1 MQLPPLNALRA
12 FEAAARHLSFKK
24 AAEELFVTPGAV
36 SRQIGNLEFFVG
48 QKLFARQNG
57 KVTLTEAGH
66 TYCREITEALGH
78 IAAATATV
86 SRRAPRHVLKV
97 KLPPTCATRWLVPRL
112 ASFHA
117 LHPEISVQVMTSH
130 EPVDFRLED
139 VDVAIWYAKGP
150 DPTFHCELLFPEV
163 LIPVCTPALA
173 LQIAAKTPRDLVR
186 HVLLHSIL
194 RPNDWR
200 HWFEAAG
207 IHDFRIDREILFDNS
222 SLTYEGA
229 MAGLGIAVAQ
239 GAFVREELERGRL
252 TVPIDLPL
260 DSEWGYYLLYPRDR
274 PGAKIRAF
282 HSWIS
287 EEGHSTR
294 ATLPR
299 PLLPAR

>member
-12 FEAAARHLSFKK
+12 FDAAVRHLSFKK

-57 KVTLTEAGH
+57 KVTLTDAGQA
-66 TYCREITEALGH
+66 YGREIAEALGH
-78 IAAATATV
+78 IANATATV

-117 LHPEISVQVMTSH
+117 LHPEIAVQVMTSH

-139 VDVAIWYAKGP
+139 VDVAIWYSKEP
-150 DPTFHCELLFPEV
+150 DRDFHCELLFPEV
-163 LIPVCTPALA
+163 LIPVCNPVLA
-173 LQIAAKTPRDLVR
+173 LQIGAKTPRDLVR

-200 HWFEAAG
+200 HWFEATG
-207 IHDFRIDREILFDNS
+207 VDDFRIDREVLFDNS

-229 MAGLGIAVAQ
+229 MAGLGIAIAQ
-239 GAFVREELERGRL
+239 SAFVKDELERGRL
-252 TVPIDLPL
+252 AIPVDISLTSD
-260 DSEWGYYLLYPRDR
+260 WGYYLLYPRDR
-274 PGAKIRAF
+274 PSAKIRAF
-282 HSWIS
+282 HEWLSS
-287 EEGHSTR
+287 EGLKTR
-294 ATLPR
+294 ESLN
-299 PLLPAR
+299 

>member
-12 FEAAARHLSFKK
+12 FESAARHLSFKK

-66 TYCREITEALGH
+66 AYGREISQALGH

-112 ASFHA
+112 AGFHA
-117 LHPEISVQVMTSH
+117 KHPEIAVQVMTSH

-139 VDVAIWYAKGP
+139 VDVAIWYGREPAAAFKS
-150 DPTFHCELLFPEV
+150 ELLFPEI
-163 LIPVCTPALA
+163 LIPVCNPGIAR
-173 LQIAAKTPRDLVR
+173 QIAVKTPRDLTR
-186 HVLLHSIL
+186 QVLLHSIL
-194 RPNDWR
+194 RPNDW
-200 HWFEAAG
+200 HLWFAATG
-207 IHDFRIDREILFDNS
+207 VTDLHIDREILFDNS

-229 MAGLGIAVAQ
+229 LAGLGIAMAQ
-239 GAFVREELERGRL
+239 RAFVREELRHGRL
-252 TVPIDLPL
+252 CMPIDISLN
-260 DSEWGYYLLYPRDR
+260 SVWGYYLVYPSDHSSS
-274 PGAKIRAF
+274 KIRAF
-282 HSWIS
+282 HNWIS
-287 EEGHSTR
+287 VEGRKTR
-294 ATLPR
+294 QSLT
-299 PLLPAR
+299 